1 MIKGLFNDNV
11 VGVNDAV
18 DDIKEGVAISL
29 IAKMAHRGE
38 RGWGAGLLFNAT
50 QFAQIKLYCTDLKV
64 QNGNALIK
72 VGVTIKVNFCVNLVF
87 CSL

>member
-38 RGWGAGLLFNAT
+38 RG
-50 QFAQIKLYCTDLKV
+50 
-64 QNGNALIK
+64 
-72 VGVTIKVNFCVNLVF
+72 
-87 CSL
+87 